1 MEEMTEKVKMRN
13 EDTFGGS
20 FPVRVYKVSTG
31 WCQETHSHEY
41 MQIWYVVSGSCTHI
55 VEGAEYPL
63 RAKNIFVIPPFVE
76 HGLKDERDN
85 FTIICCEFPA
95 ELITGDNLFDPAGR
109 GLLRYTC
116 IESFAAVLSRTRP
129 CHTPGELSRVMLEQL
144 LDEMLA
150 EYDRRAEYYEIIL
163 KADVLKLLTLLARD
177 YSEAMADGGAIVRS
191 YSAYIDKAVAFIEE
205 NFRDKLHIEDAAKAV
220 YAYNVR
226 LIDAL
231 CDVVPAVKVQ
241 VAYYEM
247 YGPAGMEVYE
257 KTIRYAQEK
266 GLIVMADVKRN
277 DIGATAA
284 CYANAYIGKTDMPD
298 GAQAAFGADIAT
310 INPYLGVDGIK
321 PFADACRD
329 NGTGVFVLVKT
340 SNPSSGQLQDL
351 RFEDGRTLY
360 QAVADLVEEWG
371 EETRGESGY
380 SAVGAVV
387 GATYPQQ
394 GVELRARMPHAFFLV
409 PGYGAQGAKGTDI
422 AGCFDAN
429 GNGAIVNASR
439 SILCAWKKREG
450 MAFDAAARDEAL
462 RMKEDLCSSLKAVGK
477 EIK

>member
-1 MEEMTEKVKMRN
+1 MNIMEKLAARISELKNPTVAGL
-13 EDTFGGS
+13 DT
-20 FPVRVYKVSTG
+20 RI
-31 WCQETHSHEY
+31 EY
-41 MQIWYVVSGSCTHI
+41 L
-55 VEGAEYPL
+55 P
-63 RAKNIFVIPPFVE
+63 
-76 HGLKDERDN
+76 
-85 FTIICCEFPA
+85 
-95 ELITGDNLFDPAGR
+95 
-109 GLLRYTC
+109 
-116 IESFAAVLSRTRP
+116 ESFV
-129 CHTPGELSRVMLEQL
+129 
-144 LDEMLA
+144 
-150 EYDRRAEYYEIIL
+150 
-163 KADVLKLLTLLARD
+163 KDVLP
-177 YSEAMADGGAIVRS
+177 SGIHS
-191 YSAYIDKAVAFIEE
+191 F
-205 NFRDKLHIEDAAKAV
+205 EDAAKAV

-310 INPYLGVDGIK
+310 INPYLGVDGVK
-321 PFADACRD
+321 PFADACRE

-387 GATYPQQ
+387 SACRMPSSSCRAMAR
-394 GVELRARMPHAFFLV
+394 RARRARISRAASTRTATARLSTLPARSSARGRSARAWRLTR
-409 PGYGAQGAKGTDI
+409 PRGT
-422 AGCFDAN
+422 
-429 GNGAIVNASR
+429 R
-439 SILCAWKKREG
+439 RCA
-450 MAFDAAARDEAL
+450 
-462 RMKEDLCSSLKAVGK
+462 
-477 EIK
+477 